1 MGRGLSWEFVSA
13 SVAGTSHVE
22 SDTPCQ
28 DRCIAKSSCQGGRSW
43 LAMFVADGAGSAVCA
58 EEGAELALEAALCF
72 WDSLMHESE
81 FGLSDQLAVEFIK
94 TIRSKIYST
103 AATVGKTARDYACTF
118 LALLSSD
125 QGTLIFQIGDGG
137 IVLDVGAGLEL
148 AIAPMS
154 GDYAN
159 MTHFVTDENA
169 LDYLES
175 KSYEGRVERAAVFSD
190 GVQGLALNLTDSTP
204 HAPFFAPFFSVLSSV
219 APDQRQQLEPALVRF
234 LESDQVNERTD
245 DDKSMAIAVWRY

>member
-1 MGRGLSWEFVSA
+1 MSWDFVSA
-13 SVAGTSHVE
+13 SVVGTSHVE
-22 SDTPCQ
+22 SDIPCQ
-28 DRCIAKSSCQGGRSW
+28 DRCIATTSYQGNRRW

-58 EEGAELALEAALCF
+58 EKGAELALEAALGY
-72 WDSLMHESE
+72 WDTLMHEPE

-94 TIRSKIYST
+94 AIRSKIYST
-103 AATVGKTARDYACTF
+103 AAAAGKTARDYASTF

-125 QGTLIFQIGDGG
+125 QGTLTFQVGDGG

-148 AIAPMS
+148 AIAPMG

-169 LDYLES
+169 LDHLES
-175 KSYEGRVERAAVFSD
+175 KPYEGRVEQAAVFSD
-190 GVQGLALNLTDSTP
+190 GVQRLALNLADGTP
-204 HAPFFAPFFSVLSSV
+204 HEPFFAPFFSVLSSV
-219 APDQRQQLEPALVRF
+219 SSDQRQQLEPALVRF